1 MQHLC
6 ALILGLLTPVAAL
19 GAAIRSYAPG
29 RSSYKSATPVYQTG
43 SLFLVILLAER
54 QRASKG

>member
-19 GAAIRSYAPG
+19 GAAIRS
-29 RSSYKSATPVYQTG
+29 
-43 SLFLVILLAER
+43 
-54 QRASKG
+54 